1 MSSYLLL
8 PDKELL
14 AQTDSDHA
22 IICTLI
28 QVFFFKATSL
38 LPVFPAGPHRT
49 WKQHLPYHISC
60 PPAFW
65 KNHEWLFRRHT
76 AAKSVSS
83 VNSTFIFLK
92 QKEPQACTHKGE
104 RGSFFQRLAATVDTF
119 TAKQS
124 LLGLYHSWIIIFL
137 IISPS
142 VILHTWYFELFSFL
156 QR

>member
-65 KNHEWLFRRHT
+65 KNQEWLFRRHT

-92 QKEPQACTHKGE
+92 QKNLKPAHTRESVAHSSNALLLLWTLLQQNNHCWDYTTVGLL
-104 RGSFFQRLAATVDTF
+104 FF
-119 TAKQS
+119 
-124 LLGLYHSWIIIFL
+124 
-137 IISPS
+137 
-142 VILHTWYFELFSFL
+142 
-156 QR
+156 